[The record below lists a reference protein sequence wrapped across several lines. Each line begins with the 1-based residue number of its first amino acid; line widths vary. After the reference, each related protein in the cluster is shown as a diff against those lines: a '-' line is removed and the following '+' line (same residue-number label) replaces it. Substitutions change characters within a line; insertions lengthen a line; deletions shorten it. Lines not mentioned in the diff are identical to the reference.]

1 MSVAS
6 LQSYGLPSRRAVDK
20 TWALFAQQQGQV
32 PAPAGPRPLS
42 PRPLPVSYER
52 WLRQKFP
59 TYFTDTGGTPLPFA
73 AYHHELWQWI
83 WALRPGTRP
92 APFLAVWPRGG
103 GKSTT
108 AELACVVMGYFGL
121 RRYGLYICATQ
132 EQADDHVGTNVAGL
146 FEVIGAERLVGK
158 YGHSR
163 GWRRNRVWTADG
175 FAVDALGLDT
185 AARGAKLDDTR
196 PDFMIIDDIDQ
207 DHDTELLVMKKM
219 RSLTRKLLPAG
230 SGDLAVLGVQNLVHE
245 HGIFSRLVDGRADF
259 LTNRV
264 VSGPYPALN
273 HLTYAGEGK
282 DAVLTSG
289 EPTWEGLSL
298 LRCQGMVQLMG
309 LEAFL
314 AECQHEKRTLASTM
328 FGDVWQA
335 QVHVLEPFPIP
346 APWRIDRTFDWGSSR
361 PFAVL
366 WWAEADGVTR
376 TDDGRAFPR
385 GTVFCINELYGWNG
399 VPNQGLRLTNTQ
411 KTTLRESRSR
421 STLCKRRSG
430 LARRTSVP
438 LRGIRWSGATERPPI
453 RRLLSRVQQNIAPV
467 RTGTVETRL
476 CPRRYVRGPD
486 GGVLA
491 PAQTETVQSSR
502 FSVQGSFRF
511 GFKVPRSARVPGR
524 EPRTLNQRTLNRT

>member
-1 MSVAS
+1 
-6 LQSYGLPSRRAVDK
+6 
-20 TWALFAQQQGQV
+20 
-32 PAPAGPRPLS
+32 
-42 PRPLPVSYER
+42 
-52 WLRQKFP
+52 
-59 TYFTDTGGTPLPFA
+59 
-73 AYHHELWQWI
+73 
-83 WALRPGTRP
+83 
-92 APFLAVWPRGG
+92 
-103 GKSTT
+103 
-108 AELACVVMGYFGL
+108 MGYFGL

-146 FEVIGAERLVGK
+146 FEVIGAQRLVGK

-411 KTTLRESRSR
+411 IAERILEREAATNYRARIRPGRADTQIFDVINGRS
-421 STLCKRRSG
+421 
-430 LARRTSVP
+430 
-438 LRGIRWSGATERPPI
+438 
-453 RRLLSRVQQNIAPV
+453 IADEMAAK
-467 RTGTVETRL
+467 G
-476 CPRRYVRGPD
+476 VRGSLRIR
-486 GGVLA
+486 GLGAGAKAGSGCAICCGRQHCLHLKA
-491 PAQTETVQSSR
+491 PHCMC
-502 FSVQGSFRF
+502 SVRARNGSALSPPYVVIMWIRMM
-511 GFKVPRSARVPGR
+511 
-524 EPRTLNQRTLNRT
+524 